1 MAGKTHD
8 SAVPK
13 HIKTTE
19 GYRVSL
25 RRRKMIEEA
34 FAWVKDLGRLRRLM
48 ARGLDTIKIRAHALP
63 NCRSRIGSKDGWNAF
78 HGEPHAGVLQRR
90 FFPAKLEAE
99 GDDAF
104 SNTLLGVADPPMAW
118 GGWR

>member
-63 NCRSRIGSKDGWNAF
+63 NCRSRIASKGGWNAF
-78 HGEPHAGVLQRR
+78 HGEPRR
-90 FFPAKLEAE
+90 GSSASILSSKAE
-99 GDDAF
+99 
-104 SNTLLGVADPPMAW
+104 S
-118 GGWR
+118 RR